1 MTPIAATVPAN
12 ALFFVRV
19 PSEVGFEVAEVRL
32 AEVMLTLLLDVAEAL
47 AVRMLTIMGIKFEG
61 TGDGVTVA
69 GYMAI
74 SCVSMPA
81 TIDSAAISSAGTG
94 VVWGMLWNK
103 GNFLELDEQVQF
115 GTMVMYTM
123 LVMVGNTAEQVI
135 SEDAGTRLTSA
146 YLEPAQQLNVAY
158 LYEVPYRTSAPYEPP
173 KRWQQP
179 GCDVCLRLGWAL
191 RSKRCCHVECP
202 LPRKTGQCWI
212 WAIFARYNAPRVI
225 DTAVHDSAIAH
236 PPSDVAEA

>member
-1 MTPIAATVPAN
+1 M
-12 ALFFVRV
+12 
-19 PSEVGFEVAEVRL
+19 AEVRL
-32 AEVMLTLLLDVAEAL
+32 AEVTLTLLLDVTERL

-94 VVWGMLWNK
+94 VVGSILWNK
-103 GNFLELDEQVQF
+103 GNVPEFDEHVQF
-115 GTMVMYTM
+115 GTMVVYTT
-123 LVMVGNTAEQVI
+123 LVMVGDTGEQVL

-146 YLEPAQQLNVAY
+146 YLEPAKRLNVAY
-158 LYEVPYRTSAPYEPP
+158 LYEVPYRTSAPCEPP

-179 GCDVCLRLGWAL
+179 GCDVCLRLGRAL
-191 RSKRCCHVECP
+191 RSKRCCHAECS
-202 LPRKTGQCWI
+202 LPRKTGQRRI
-212 WAIFARYNAPRVI
+212 WAIFARYNAPRVV
-225 DTAVHDSAIAH
+225 DTDVHDSAIAH